1 MVSRSAIRTVDLPC
15 TACSARHDETLW
27 TGREHEYDNTT
38 DDEFPVVRCRQ
49 CGLVRLNPR
58 PDVSEL
64 ATIYPQNYYAYGLV
78 EDGAEAGPKG
88 LISRLT
94 ERPKALLYQRRL
106 ARVLKDARAASVIRL
121 LDVGCADGR
130 LLDWYRAGADG
141 VRLETHGI
149 DINEAAVVEANR
161 RGHRAVVGRFETD
174 TELERGSFNVILA
187 SHVIE
192 HVDDPKSFAQRAY
205 DLLVPGGVFVV
216 ATPNVDSADVRLFR
230 GNWGGCHFP
239 RHWTFYDAST
249 IEALASSVGFE
260 VVRVEYEVNPVFWVW
275 SFHSLLRD
283 RFHLSKIADRLFP
296 TVSVF
301 HPSLQSF
308 LLLSLF
314 TVVDIGLRAV
324 TGRTASMSVTMR
336 KPIRDE

>member
-1 MVSRSAIRTVDLPC
+1 MPTAIRTVDLPC
-15 TACSARHDETLW
+15 TGCGATRDETIW

-38 DDEFPVVRCRQ
+38 DDEFPVVRCQQ

-64 ATIYPQNYYAYGLV
+64 STIYPPNYYAYSLV
-78 EDGAEAGPKG
+78 EEASDAERPG

-94 ERPKALLYQRRL
+94 QWPKVRMYQRRL
-106 ARVLKDARAASVIRL
+106 ARVLQDAGATSTVRL

-130 LLDWYRAGADG
+130 LLDWYKAGG
-141 VRLETHGI
+141 EGGRLETFGI
-149 DINEAAVVEANR
+149 DINADAVAEANR
-161 RGHRAVVGRFETD
+161 RGHRAVVGRFEADET
-174 TELERGSFNVILA
+174 LERGSFNVILA

-192 HVDDPKSFAQRAY
+192 HVDDPKGFAQRAF
-205 DLLVPGGVFVV
+205 DLLVPGGVFVA

-249 IEALASSVGFE
+249 IEALATSVGFE
-260 VVRVEYEVNPVFWVW
+260 VVRIEYEVNPVFWVW

-283 RFHLSKIADRLFP
+283 RLHMPRFADRLFP
-296 TVSVF
+296 TVSIF
-301 HPSLQSF
+301 HPSAQSF
-308 LLLSLF
+308 VLLSVF
-314 TVVDIGLRAV
+314 TVVDTVLRAV
-324 TGRTASMSVTMR
+324 TGRTASMSVTMKR
-336 KPIRDE
+336 PVSS